1 MYYVYIIEAVETKKY
16 YIGQTENIDGRVKKH
31 NQGRNLSTKAYIP
44 WQLKWWKAYETRS
57 DAIKIE
63 KKLKRIKNRI
73 RLEKFIKQ
81 NEFSG
86 CGAVGPV
93 PIHRDEDPRKI
104 RIRNGGLDFAGLALL

>member
-81 NEFSG
+81 NEFSARLRRLKKQSSFAKATEDRAG
-86 CGAVGPV
+86 CGAVG
-93 PIHRDEDPRKI
+93 
-104 RIRNGGLDFAGLALL
+104 